1 MAAPLTPLT
10 PAPTIEAPLSVPVW
24 AWLAAAVAVFLA
36 YLMTMENG
44 ALLGNAAGQLHEF
57 FHDGRHFIGVPCH

>member
-1 MAAPLTPLT
+1 MAAL
-10 PAPTIEAPLSVPVW
+10 APSPTAETAISVPLW
-24 AWLAAAVAVFLA
+24 AWLAAAAAVFLA

-44 ALLGNAAGQLHEF
+44 ALLGHAAEQLHEF